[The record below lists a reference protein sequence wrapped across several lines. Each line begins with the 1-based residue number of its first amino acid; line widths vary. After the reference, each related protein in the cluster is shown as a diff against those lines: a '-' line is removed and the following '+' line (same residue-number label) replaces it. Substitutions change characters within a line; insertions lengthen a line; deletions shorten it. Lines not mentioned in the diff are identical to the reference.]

1 MFNCMPKATPEIR
14 QLNATSRALATLDRM
29 NSIVSPQEKEETETE
44 EPKEKQED
52 PPLPRAAT
60 AEQPKPLDPTADM
73 SRKRQPSED
82 FFDYLQRITPEEWSN
97 SQTSGLY
104 LYKKSAKGNVRL
116 TDEPLKCPITLQEL
130 REEYYPL
137 HGDGTYRIQFTT
149 GLKHL
154 TGCGENI
161 TFDGNGVSL
170 GGAPSA
176 SFRGASVAPGD
187 TSFTDAIKATSEML
201 KDGAKAAV
209 EVSKAN
215 QIEQNRPV
223 DVAGIITAV
232 VAAFTAM
239 QPKTDG
245 DSALL
250 KLLEGQ
256 RKDAEDRARATKE
269 DAERQRQRDKE
280 EASGQR
286 ERDQQFFMM
295 MKQQSDGMNAVL
307 LKQAESKS
315 DTMSQMTNLITSF
328 MSVRE
333 KIEDSLGGGQ
343 PKGWEGVIGQ
353 LIDRAPDA
361 IAGVSALMAARNG
374 ATSQQLQALQ
384 PQQPQQQP
392 QPQQPQIENDFFELI
407 HRMGKYLSR
416 DTGLW
421 QVDYLAGEPGDDDSD
436 PIPGMIEVEY
446 PAIFQILFVGQ
457 PKETIILSINGT
469 EIGKNILAHPQG
481 SEFLHK
487 VIDSIKL
494 QMVPVAESD
503 EIQDPEK
510 PNGRAHRRAQPA

>member
-1 MFNCMPKATPEIR
+1 MFSCMPKATPEIR
-14 QLNATSRALATLDRM
+14 QLNATAKALATLDRM
-29 NSIVSPQEKEETETE
+29 NSSTSQDEIETVETE
-44 EPKEKQED
+44 ELKEKPED

-60 AEQPKPLDPTADM
+60 AEQPKPQEAADI
-73 SRKRQPSED
+73 SRKRQPNED
-82 FFDYLQRITPEEWSN
+82 FFEYMQRITPEEWSN

-104 LYKKSAKGNVRL
+104 IYKISPKGNVRVN
-116 TDEPLKCPITLQEL
+116 DEPLHRAITLQEL
-130 REEYYPL
+130 REEFLPV
-137 HGDGTYRIQFTT
+137 HGDGTYRLQFTT

-154 TGCGENI
+154 TNCGEKV
-161 TFDGNGVSL
+161 TFDASGVSL
-170 GGAPSA
+170 GDASGGFLRKGSA
-176 SFRGASVAPGD
+176 LNAD
-187 TSFTDAIKATSEML
+187 TGFSDAIKATSEML

-280 EASGQR
+280 EAAAQR

-384 PQQPQQQP
+384 PQHPQPQP
-392 QPQQPQIENDFFELI
+392 QPQQPQIENDFLELI

-446 PAIFQILFVGQ
+446 PAIFQSLFVGQ

-494 QMVPVAESD
+494 QMVPVVESD
-503 EIQDPEK
+503 EVQDPDK
-510 PNGRAHRRAQPA
+510 PNGRAHRRAQA